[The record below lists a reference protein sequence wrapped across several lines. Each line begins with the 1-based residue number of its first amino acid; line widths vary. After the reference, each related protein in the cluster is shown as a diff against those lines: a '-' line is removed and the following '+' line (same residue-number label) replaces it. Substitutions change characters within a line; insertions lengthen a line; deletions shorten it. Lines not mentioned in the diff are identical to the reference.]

1 MTRFLAIA
9 LAFGLLSSIPR
20 GVSGQDPDAV
30 KPEVARM
37 SDHPVIVVRG
47 EEARRIIGEIRD
59 KITLQHEPDVTVE
72 VTLPDGAVLR
82 LSSITNSLEPMV
94 TLARPDPSLGLG
106 QFRQVSMRIDVVDG
120 EPVITLAEV

>member
-9 LAFGLLSSIPR
+9 LAFGLLSSIPC
-20 GVSGQDPDAV
+20 GVSAQDPDAV
-30 KPEVARM
+30 KPEAARM

-47 EEARRIIGEIRD
+47 AEARRIIGEIREG
-59 KITLQHEPDVTVE
+59 ITLQHGLDVTVE
-72 VTLPDGAVLR
+72 VTLPDGSALR

-94 TLARPDPSLGLG
+94 TLARPKPSLGLG

-120 EPVITLAEV
+120 EPVITLTDI